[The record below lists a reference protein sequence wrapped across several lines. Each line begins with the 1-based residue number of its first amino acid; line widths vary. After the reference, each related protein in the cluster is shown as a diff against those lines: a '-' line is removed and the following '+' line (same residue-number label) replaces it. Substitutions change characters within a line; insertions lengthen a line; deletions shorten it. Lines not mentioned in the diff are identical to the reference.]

1 MFNPA
6 IEPDLIDY
14 KAVDALSERG
24 SLEYRILPLIFR
36 KLLKIS
42 AFVKNSMCK
51 NWENWQR
58 G

>member
-6 IEPDLIDY
+6 IEADLIDY
-14 KAVDALSERG
+14 KAVGALLERG
-24 SLEYRILPLIFR
+24 SLKHRVLPLIFR

-42 AFVKNSMCK
+42 AFVKNCICK